1 MRPQQQGRRQ
11 RNRNSGGGNR
21 RNQNPLSRN
30 YESNGPDVKI
40 RGNAQ
45 VIADKYAALARDA
58 LSSGDSVM
66 AENYLQHAE
75 HYNRI
80 IMAAQSQM
88 QAQREERQQSDDNSD
103 SDDDSSDDTTAQD
116 ASSDNGEERPRRD
129 RQDRKE
135 RNERKAA
142 NGDARPNGEDA
153 SEAPQPVI
161 GETPVEVAMEE
172 QEQAAAS
179 APRRAP
185 ARRPRKPRRKRSG
198 TSCPPHGTPWG
209 LQTPRRSQAATWLDG
224 YGNSRRRLALRSR
237 HRAAPSRR
245 WRHSDPTRWQ
255 VGCNGIKLRRGR

>member
-45 VIADKYAALARDA
+45 VIADKYATLARDA

-80 IMAAQSQM
+80 IMAAQAQM
-88 QAQREERQQSDDNSD
+88 QAQRDERQQSDDDN
-103 SDDDSSDDTTAQD
+103 DDDGDDNNNSAQD
-116 ASSDNGEERPRRD
+116 ASSDNGGEQRQRRD
-129 RQDRKE
+129 RQERQDRPE
-135 RNERKAA
+135 RQDRQDRGERKERKAA

-179 APRRAP
+179 APRRSCGMRSP
-185 ARRPRKPRRKRSG
+185 ADRPE
-198 TSCPPHGTPWG
+198 
-209 LQTPRRSQAATWLDG
+209 
-224 YGNSRRRLALRSR
+224 RRRQVQRSLRCVR
-237 HRAAPSRR
+237 
-245 WRHSDPTRWQ
+245 
-255 VGCNGIKLRRGR
+255 

>member
-45 VIADKYAALARDA
+45 VIADKYATLARDA

-80 IMAAQSQM
+80 IMAAQAQQ
-88 QAQREERQQSDDNSD
+88 QAQREERAQSDDGDGGN
-103 SDDDSSDDTTAQD
+103 DDETAN
-116 ASSDNGEERPRRD
+116 ASPEEEKRERR
-129 RQDRKE
+129 
-135 RNERKAA
+135 ERKA
-142 NGDARPNGEDA
+142 NGEAKPNGHDA

-161 GETPVEVAMEE
+161 GETPVEVALEE
-172 QEQAAAS
+172 QEQAAS
-179 APRRAP
+179 GQSRRTSP
-185 ARRPRKPRRKRSG
+185 RRPRKPRANPDEPASDNNTESG
-198 TSCPPHGTPWG
+198 SETGESV
-209 LQTPRRSQAATWLDG
+209 AAE
-224 YGNSRRRLALRSR
+224 A
-237 HRAAPSRR
+237 
-245 WRHSDPTRWQ
+245 
-255 VGCNGIKLRRGR
+255 

>member
-45 VIADKYAALARDA
+45 VIADKYATLARDA

-80 IMAAQSQM
+80 IMAAQAQL
-88 QAQREERQQSDDNSD
+88 QAQREERGQSDDQDGDNNAD
-103 SDDDSSDDTTAQD
+103 NGSDDGDGREKQEKRRGREKQSADSQ
-116 ASSDNGEERPRRD
+116 
-129 RQDRKE
+129 
-135 RNERKAA
+135 
-142 NGDARPNGEDA
+142 PNGEARANGQDA

-161 GETPVEVAMEE
+161 GETPVEVTLEE
-172 QEQAAAS
+172 QEQAASGQA
-179 APRRAP
+179 RRSTP
-185 ARRPRKPRRKRSG
+185 RRPRKPRRTQEEASSEGESSG
-198 TSCPPHGTPWG
+198 DQPSEEK
-209 LQTPRRSQAATWLDG
+209 AA
-224 YGNSRRRLALRSR
+224 GNGESV
-237 HRAAPSRR
+237 AAEA
-245 WRHSDPTRWQ
+245 
-255 VGCNGIKLRRGR
+255 